1 MAFRTFARAS
11 ALGIASFFF
20 LAACSGSDSDG
31 GSNGSSSG
39 GSSSGGSSSGGATSS
54 SSSSSSSSGGG
65 GGGGGCSGEITSC
78 SVGSLSS
85 KQLADM
91 CSLLLASI
99 DDPPGTKLECTAG
112 DKKGLFLTVNSKEQC
127 VAQPPPSTCKV
138 TVGQLIDCYKAAKK
152 DACSAFE
159 DDGAC
164 GKLFS
169 AESGCSG

>member
-54 SSSSSSSSGGG
+54 SSSSSS

-152 DACSAFE
+152 DACGAFE

-169 AESGCSG
+169 ADSGCSG

>member
-1 MAFRTFARAS
+1 MAFRTFARAC

-20 LAACSGSDSDG
+20 LAACSGSDSGG

-54 SSSSSSSSGGG
+54 SSGSSGEAGA
-65 GGGGGCSGEITSC
+65 CSGEITSC
-78 SVGSLSS
+78 PVGTLSS
-85 KQLADM
+85 KQMADM

-99 DDPPGTKLECTAG
+99 DDPPGTKFECTSG
-112 DKKGLFLTVNSKEQC
+112 ENKGLYLTVNSKEQC
-127 VAQPPPSTCKV
+127 AAQPPPSTCKV

-152 DACSAFE
+152 DACGAFE

-164 GKLFS
+164 AKLFS
-169 AESGCSG
+169 PDSGCSG